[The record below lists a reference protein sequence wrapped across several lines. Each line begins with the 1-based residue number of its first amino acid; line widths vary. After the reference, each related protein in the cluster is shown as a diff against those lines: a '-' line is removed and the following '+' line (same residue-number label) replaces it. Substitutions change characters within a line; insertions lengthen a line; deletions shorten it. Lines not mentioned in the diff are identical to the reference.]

1 MSQLEKALSYL
12 EQYHNEMISLWEEFV
27 RLESPSA
34 APEAIDQVASHLD
47 TYCRALG
54 MSTDKFKVEGAGT
67 CVEAETPDTSQLAP
81 LMFLGHIDTV
91 HPIGSFPGG
100 PWTVREDGWV
110 YGPGAHDCKGGLV
123 IALYVIRALQHA
135 GYDKRKL
142 KLLVVG
148 DEEVGHAASKMASVD
163 FLRKHADGCGAVF
176 TFESGT
182 MNGDIVTRRK
192 GGGNIKLTVDGIASH
207 CGIAP
212 KDGASAIREAA
223 RKIVA
228 IEEITDYDNILFNCG
243 KISGGSA
250 VNTIPANCTV
260 DICIRF
266 QANKDK
272 DYGLAALQTICD
284 KVETPNTKCTVGPMM
299 GFPAMEETEK
309 TADLVKVYQDACE
322 SLGFD
327 RPGTLHVAGCSDSAY
342 TTSMGIPTLCAVGV
356 RGQGN
361 HSIHEKADSASLLTQ
376 AQKLVTTI
384 LSLPDT
390 F

>member
-1 MSQLEKALSYL
+1 MTQQEKAYSYL
-12 EQYHNEMISLWEEFV
+12 EQYHSEMISLWEEFV

-34 APEAIDQVASHLD
+34 VPEAIDEVARHLD

-54 MSTDKFKVEGAGT
+54 MATDKFKVDGSGT
-67 CVEAETPDTSQLAP
+67 CVEAETASRALSPI
-81 LMFLGHIDTV
+81 MFLGHIDTV

-100 PWTVREDGWV
+100 PWSIREDGWV
-110 YGPGAHDCKGGLV
+110 YGPGVHDCKGGMI

-135 GYDKRKL
+135 GYDKRQL

-148 DEEVGHAASKMASVD
+148 DEEVGHATSKMESVN
-163 FLRKHADGCGAVF
+163 FLRKHAEGCGAVF
-176 TFESGT
+176 TFESGS

-207 CGIAP
+207 CGLAP

-228 IEEITDYDNILFNCG
+228 IEDITDYDNILFNCG
-243 KISGGSA
+243 KISGGTA
-250 VNTIPANCTV
+250 VNTIPANCSV

-266 QANKDK
+266 QTNKDK
-272 DYGLAALQTICD
+272 DDGIAALHEICG

-309 TADLVKVYQDACE
+309 TGELVALYQDACE
-322 SLGFD
+322 SLGLD
-327 RPGTLHVAGCSDSAY
+327 RPATLHVAGCSDSAY
-342 TTSMGIPTLCAVGV
+342 TTSMGIPTLSGGGV
-356 RGQGN
+356 RGVGN
-361 HSIHEKADSASLLTQ
+361 HSINEHADPASLLTQ
-376 AQKLVTTI
+376 AKKLVATI
-384 LSLPDT
+384 LAMPDS